1 VTIMVSGEGAE
12 PPASTRMLRVGI
24 DRATMRGRWLGTRLG
39 EHRRAAGLKG
49 AEIAKRVGR
58 TAGTISKWESG
69 DVIPGPSEIFYMLN
83 IYGVGDDERERLM
96 RHAEEARQPG
106 LSEVDVADVVADHLW
121 LESRAWRIETFRSNS
136 VHGLL
141 QTRDYAREVLMAAYP
156 NRAPE
161 SVEGPVAAREARQRR
176 LHGED
181 PLQLSAI
188 LDEAVLH
195 RMVGGPE
202 VMRAQLELLAERAAL
217 PNVEIRV
224 VPFAAGA
231 HASLA
236 GSFDLLRF
244 RDENDIVFVETRGG
258 CMYLPNGESYT
269 AALRHLEIVAL
280 PADESLAK
288 IEAIAGEIT

>member
-1 VTIMVSGEGAE
+1 MESPEGPE
-12 PPASTRMLRVGI
+12 PPAPTRMLRVGI
-24 DRATMRGRWLGTRLG
+24 DRATMRGRWLGTRLA
-39 EHRRAAGLKG
+39 EHRRAAGWKA
-49 AEIAKRVGR
+49 AEVAKRVGR
-58 TAGTISKWESG
+58 TPGTISKWESG

-83 IYGVGDDERERLM
+83 IYGVDDDERERLM
-96 RHAEEARQPG
+96 RHAEETRQPG
-106 LSEVDVADVVADHLW
+106 LSQVDLADVVADHLW

-176 LHGED
+176 LHGD
-181 PLQLSAI
+181 NPLQLSAI

-195 RMVGGPE
+195 RMVGGPK
-202 VMRAQLELLAERAAL
+202 VMRAQLEVLAERAVL
-217 PNVEIRV
+217 PNVEIRI

-231 HASLA
+231 HASLT

-280 PADESLAK
+280 PTAESLAK
-288 IEAIAGEIT
+288 IEAIAGEIP

>member
-1 VTIMVSGEGAE
+1 MESAE
-12 PPASTRMLRVGI
+12 DADPPASTRMLRVGI

-39 EHRRAAGLKG
+39 AHRRAAGLKG
-49 AEIAKRVGR
+49 AEVAKRVGR

-69 DVIPGPSEIFYMLN
+69 DVIPGPSEIFYMLD
-83 IYGVGDDERERLM
+83 IYGVSDDERERLM

-106 LSEVDVADVVADHLW
+106 LSEVDVAEVVADHLW

-141 QTRDYAREVLMAAYP
+141 QTSDYAREVLMAAYP
-156 NRAPE
+156 TRAPE

-176 LHGED
+176 LHDDDD

-202 VMRAQLELLAERAAL
+202 VMRAQLEILVERAAL

-224 VPFAAGA
+224 IPFEAGA
-231 HASLA
+231 HASLT

-244 RDENDIVFVETRGG
+244 RDEDDTVFVETRGG
-258 CMYLPNGESYT
+258 CMYLPPGGSYT

-280 PADESLAK
+280 PAAESLAK
-288 IEAIAGEIT
+288 IEAIAGENT

>member
-1 VTIMVSGEGAE
+1 
-12 PPASTRMLRVGI
+12 
-24 DRATMRGRWLGTRLG
+24 MRGRWLGTRLG

-49 AEIAKRVGR
+49 AEVAKRVGR

-181 PLQLSAI
+181 PLRLSAI

-195 RMVGGPE
+195 RMVGGPQ

>member
-1 VTIMVSGEGAE
+1 
-12 PPASTRMLRVGI
+12 
-24 DRATMRGRWLGTRLG
+24 
-39 EHRRAAGLKG
+39 
-49 AEIAKRVGR
+49 
-58 TAGTISKWESG
+58 
-69 DVIPGPSEIFYMLN
+69 
-83 IYGVGDDERERLM
+83 
-96 RHAEEARQPG
+96 
-106 LSEVDVADVVADHLW
+106 VADVVADHLW

-156 NRAPE
+156 TRAPE
-161 SVEGPVAAREARQRR
+161 SVEGPVAGREARQRR

-195 RMVGGPE
+195 RMVGGPD
-202 VMRAQLELLAERAAL
+202 VMRAQLELLAERAAQ

-231 HASLA
+231 HASLT
-236 GSFDLLRF
+236 GSLDLLRF
-244 RDENDIVFVETRGG
+244 RDENDIVFVETPGG

-280 PADESLAK
+280 PAAESLAK
-288 IEAIAGEIT
+288 IEAIAGESP

>member
-1 VTIMVSGEGAE
+1 MESAE
-12 PPASTRMLRVGI
+12 PPASTRILRVGI
-24 DRATMRGRWLGTRLG
+24 DRATMRGRWLGTRLA
-39 EHRRAAGLKG
+39 EHRRAAGWKG
-49 AEIAKRVGR
+49 AEVAKRVGR
-58 TAGTISKWESG
+58 TPGTISKWESG

-83 IYGVGDDERERLM
+83 IYGVDDDERERLM
-96 RHAEEARQPG
+96 RHAEETRQPG

-121 LESRAWRIETFRSNS
+121 LESRAWRIETFRSNA

-176 LHGED
+176 LHGDD

-195 RMVGGPE
+195 RMVGGPD
-202 VMRAQLELLAERAAL
+202 VMRAQLELLTERAAL

-231 HASLA
+231 HASLT

-280 PADESLAK
+280 PAAESLAK
-288 IEAIAGEIT
+288 IEAIAGEIP

>member
-1 VTIMVSGEGAE
+1 MESEEGAE
-12 PPASTRMLRVGI
+12 PPASTRLLRVGI
-24 DRATMRGRWLGTRLG
+24 DRATMRGRWLGTRLR

-69 DVIPGPSEIFYMLN
+69 DVIPGPSEIFYMLD

-96 RHAEEARQPG
+96 RHAEETRQPG
-106 LSEVDVADVVADHLW
+106 LSEVDVGDAVADHLW
-121 LESRAWRIETFRSNS
+121 LESRAWRIETFRTGA

-141 QTRDYAREVLMAAYP
+141 QTRDYAREVLLMAAYP
-156 NRAPE
+156 ARAPE
-161 SVEGPVAAREARQRR
+161 RLEGAIAAREARQRR
-176 LHGED
+176 LHDEE

-202 VMRAQLELLAERAAL
+202 VMRAQLKLVAERAAL

-224 VPFAAGA
+224 VPLAAGA

-236 GSFDLLRF
+236 GSFDLLHF
-244 RDENDIVFVETRGG
+244 RDEDDIVFVETRGG
-258 CMYLPNGESYT
+258 CMYLPNGQSYT

-280 PADESLAK
+280 PAAESLAM